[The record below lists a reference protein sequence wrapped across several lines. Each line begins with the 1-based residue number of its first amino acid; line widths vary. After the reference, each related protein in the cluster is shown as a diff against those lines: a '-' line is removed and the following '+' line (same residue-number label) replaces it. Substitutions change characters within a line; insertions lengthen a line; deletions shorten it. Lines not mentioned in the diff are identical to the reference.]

1 MTVLAERFRP
11 SDIETLVRIAGTLA
25 FSPAAAELPA
35 PYRELAQRVHA
46 EIIAEAAG
54 GRSRAVSAVL
64 GPRPGQQVWMLRI
77 WTRHEDTTAPYA
89 TEGAALAELARHV
102 RGSWAN
108 VGGQGDVPDEPPADD
123 GEAIDLYYGPDG
135 DAVPEQGFELYCE
148 EIGQVQRSRV
158 VPLDFAFPDTVT
170 AEGLNRRAV
179 FYAADDDGPQ
189 CIEVTGVLVFGY
201 LDAKDGVVRVS
212 VHLDSADS
220 NHVVRPDGTVPLRV
234 VVEDTVVFDDSNHH
248 APHPPVLEQ
257 LLDAADPEQQAVIS
271 SVALSAGLM
280 WSCPSCE
287 WPNPR
292 ATERCGGP
300 DCGRT
305 FKGAAIGS
313 PAAALAPASALALE
327 GPR

>member
-1 MTVLAERFRP
+1 MLAERFRP
-11 SDIETLVRIAGTLA
+11 YEIETLVRIAGTLA
-25 FSPAAAELPA
+25 PSPAAAELPA

-46 EIIAEAAG
+46 DIVAEPSG
-54 GRSRAVSAVL
+54 GRTRAVSAVL

-77 WTRHEDTTAPYA
+77 RTRHEDTTAPYA
-89 TEGAALAELARHV
+89 TEGAARAELATHV

-123 GEAIDLYYGPDG
+123 AEAIDLYYGPDG
-135 DAVPEQGFELYCE
+135 NAVPEQGFELYRE
-148 EIGQVQRSRV
+148 EIGRAQRSRI
-158 VPLDFAFPDTVT
+158 VPLDFAFPNAVT

-189 CIEVTGVLVFGY
+189 CIEVAGVLVFGY
-201 LDAKDGVVRVS
+201 LDAEDGVVRVS
-212 VHLDSADS
+212 VHLDSADAD
-220 NHVVRPDGTVPLRV
+220 HVVRPDGTVPLRV
-234 VVEDTVVFDDSNHH
+234 VVEDTVVFDDSGHD
-248 APHPPVLEQ
+248 AAHPPVLEQ
-257 LLDAADPEQQAVIS
+257 LLDAADPEQHAVIS

-280 WSCPSCE
+280 WSCPNCE

-292 ATERCGGP
+292 ATERCERP

-305 FKGAAIGS
+305 VKAAGIGS
-313 PAAALAPASALALE
+313 PAAVLAPAPALALE